1 MMKKTS
7 LFAIL
12 AILLLGAGQSAFAQ
26 SMSKKFKSVKAE
38 ININAPADRVWEA
51 MVLDYGEIS
60 YFSPY
65 IYASEYESGSL
76 KGELGAKRKCA
87 FNEKGTQL
95 SHEEIRD
102 IDHKNM
108 VMRNVVIG
116 GEKLPLNFDNSQAFY
131 RVKDNGDGTSTASYE
146 FQYRTKPGI
155 MTAPVKGTFQKQLAG
170 TLIGLKHYV
179 ETGKKVNPTTGLYK
193 EIKNDYEVKT
203 GDEVTLL
210 TKGNF

>member
-1 MMKKTS
+1 MKKTNLIVAMAM
-7 LFAIL
+7 LFFPL
-12 AILLLGAGQSAFAQ
+12 ANVAYGQ
-26 SMSKKFKSVKAE
+26 SMSKKFKSVKAQIE
-38 ININAPADRVWEA
+38 INAPASRVWEA

-65 IYASEYESGSL
+65 IYASDYEAGSV
-76 KGELGAKRKCA
+76 KGQLGAQRRCA
-87 FNEKGTQL
+87 FNAKGTRL
-95 SHEEIRD
+95 SHEKIAD
-102 IDHKNM
+102 VDHKNM
-108 VMRNVVIG
+108 VMRNVVFD

-146 FQYRTKPGI
+146 FQFRTKPGL
-155 MTAPVKGTFQKQLAG
+155 MTGLVKGSFQKQLVG

-179 ETGKKVNPTTGLYK
+179 ETGEKVNPETGLYK
-193 EIKNDYEVKT
+193 KIKNNYEVKT

>member
-1 MMKKTS
+1 MAST
-7 LFAIL
+7 
-12 AILLLGAGQSAFAQ
+12 AILLMAFSQSIFAQ
-26 SMSKKFKSVKAE
+26 SMGKKYKTVKAE
-38 ININAPADRVWEA
+38 INIDAPASRIWEA

-65 IYASEYESGSL
+65 IYASEYEAGSL
-76 KGELGAKRKCA
+76 KGELGAKRLCS

-95 SHEEIRD
+95 SHEEIKD

-116 GEKLPLNFDNSQAFY
+116 GEKLPLNFDNSQAYY

-146 FQYRTKPGI
+146 FQYRTNPGI
-155 MTAPVKGTFQKQLAG
+155 MTGMVKGTFQKQMAG

-210 TKGNF
+210 TKGDF